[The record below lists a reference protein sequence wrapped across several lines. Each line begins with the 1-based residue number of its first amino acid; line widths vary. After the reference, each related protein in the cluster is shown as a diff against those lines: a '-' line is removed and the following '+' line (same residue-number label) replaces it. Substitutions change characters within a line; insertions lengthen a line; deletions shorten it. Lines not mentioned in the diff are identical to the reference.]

1 MAYRPAR
8 NTLLWLPSMSSRV
21 SGNERGCGAAI
32 GEQRRMEES
41 AAAYPVARPDR
52 GDARFTY
59 GLALDVA
66 AVLARHGYPQARAAA
81 DLVRVQQFLFEL
93 IYGAG

>member
-1 MAYRPAR
+1 
-8 NTLLWLPSMSSRV
+8 MSSRV
-21 SGNERGCGAAI
+21 SGDDQKSEVALR
-32 GEQRRMEES
+32 EQECAEEPT
-41 AAAYPVARPDR
+41 AVYPVARPGC

-66 AVLARHGYPQARAAA
+66 AVLVRHGFPQVRAGA
-81 DLVRVQQFLFEL
+81 DLVRVQQALFEL